1 MGSKNP
7 HKEVKRP
14 KVKGY
19 IRVLDSKAEYSD
31 KEISIEEMRG
41 HVEYVEGKCER
52 SVWFCRNEEK
62 GPKE

>member
-19 IRVLDSKAEYSD
+19 IRVLDSKAKYSD

-52 SVWFCRNEEK
+52 SV
-62 GPKE
+62 